1 MYQRGQKRRRA
12 SNKGRAG
19 SFSKRRKGAGAFG
32 YNSGSLRSGVRPF
45 KAGGS
50 ASMATMPNVI
60 GAPGRME
67 LKLRGTIRYT
77 LTSTTGAFST
87 AVVSRCNSIFDPFAA
102 SSASTLGMVN
112 SWCGPTSASTSG
124 LYHSYI
130 VKAFRHDIRV
140 SNLQSANY
148 PVTVGFVCRPSTQSV
163 ATSWDYVTNHGHSV
177 VRQIDPGAN
186 GGSNQLISMYRSVAA
201 VYAETKACVA
211 LDDSFSAL
219 SDANPASEVNMDAFV
234 QTGDAATT
242 QTIYLTH
249 TITMWVTLF
258 GPKRGLGN

>member
-19 SFSKRRKGAGAFG
+19 KFLKRRKGAFAFG
-32 YNSGSLRSGVRPF
+32 YGTGSKVSGVRPF

-50 ASMATMPNVI
+50 ASMASMPTII
-60 GAPGRME
+60 GVPGRME
-67 LKLRGTIRYT
+67 LQLRGTIGYT

-102 SSASTLGMVN
+102 SSAATLGMVQ
-112 SWCGPTSASTSG
+112 SWCGTTSAGTGG

-130 VKAFRHDIRV
+130 VKAFKHDISV

-148 PVTVGFVCRPSTQSV
+148 PMRVGFVCRPSTQSV
-163 ATSWDYVTNHGHSV
+163 CTAWNEVTNQGHAI
-177 VRQIDPGAN
+177 VRQIDPGGN
-186 GGSNQLISMYRSVAA
+186 GGRNQHISMYRSVAA

-219 SDANPASEVNMDAFV
+219 SDANPASEVNMDAYL
-234 QTGDAATT
+234 QTQDGATT

-258 GPKRGLGN
+258 GPKRGLSN